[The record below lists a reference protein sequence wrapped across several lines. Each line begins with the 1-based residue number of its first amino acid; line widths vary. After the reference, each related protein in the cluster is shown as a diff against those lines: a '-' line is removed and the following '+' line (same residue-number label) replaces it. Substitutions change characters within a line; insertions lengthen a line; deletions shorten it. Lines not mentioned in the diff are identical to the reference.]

1 MDTDKKAKAK
11 DDELDVGQDVRKR
24 VGMNIESY
32 MKLRGMTQQELADK
46 AGINRSTLS
55 SYLIYRR
62 YPRPDVLE
70 SLAKCLDVSVGELT
84 DNYQGKENER
94 DALSDEAYT
103 IGRIFDSLDW
113 RGKEIVRS
121 ILDAELKCVRDTR
134 TLNDNS
140 ILQTYGREEYVRRKT
155 NGEL

>member
-1 MDTDKKAKAK
+1 MDTKKNDK
-11 DDELDVGQDVRKR
+11 DTELDLGQDVRKR

-46 AGINRSTLS
+46 AGINRSTLT
-55 SYLIYRR
+55 SYLIHRR

-70 SLAKCLDVSVGELT
+70 SLAKCLGVSVGELT

-94 DALSDEAYT
+94 ETLSDEAYA
-103 IGRIFDSLDW
+103 IGRLFDSLDW

-134 TLNDNS
+134 TLNDNA
-140 ILQTYGREEYVRRKT
+140 ILQQYGREEYVRRKLS
-155 NGEL
+155 GEL